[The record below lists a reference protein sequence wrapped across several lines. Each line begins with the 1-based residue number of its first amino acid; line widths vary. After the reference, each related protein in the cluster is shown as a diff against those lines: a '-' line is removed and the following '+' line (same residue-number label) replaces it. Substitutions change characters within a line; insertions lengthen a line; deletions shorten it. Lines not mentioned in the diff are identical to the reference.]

1 MEELGSF
8 IFGGIA
14 VYCLVPLLDGKGSTT
29 KVVIGI
35 ISIFLSISLYGE
47 AGFRW

>member
-1 MEELGSF
+1 MEELGAY

-14 VYCLVPLLDGKGSTT
+14 IYCLVPLLDGKGSTT

-35 ISIFLSISLYGE
+35 ISIILSINLFGE
-47 AGFRW
+47 AGFRY